1 MTLPN
6 MGLSSRFMRICKRDQ
21 CLQDWPMPNP
31 LLCDMYH
38 NNLDPPSNYNVE
50 RTFAKSQH
58 QSANL
63 DTLNTAEDDIQ
74 LIISNVSLLR
84 P

>member
-1 MTLPN
+1 
-6 MGLSSRFMRICKRDQ
+6 
-21 CLQDWPMPNP
+21 
-31 LLCDMYH
+31 MYH
-38 NNLDPPSNYNVE
+38 NNLDPSSNYNVE
-50 RTFAKSQH
+50 RTLAKSQP